1 MLRKLY
7 TVKKKELQMHMA
19 LVAGIFVIGI
29 IGDILLYVNNRNEEV
44 GILQLLIIGV
54 FLEFW
59 SAATAKCDYNI
70 SISMGNTRKNCIISE
85 IFLVLFETIVLLSLI
100 CISHMIHLEISGD
113 SAKNKFMSTFLKPEY
128 VFLGIMGF
136 TAMISFVKFLIIR
149 FENKAVI
156 GIWVFYMA
164 LCMIITRLVHI
175 TDEKNNS
182 TMTSALKK
190 FVSTLKDIDKNEWFA
205 VVTVITILLFA
216 LSGYLGMKTEVS
228 N

>member
-19 LVAGIFVIGI
+19 VVMGIFVIGI

-70 SISMGNTRKNCIISE
+70 SIIMGNTRKNYIISE
-85 IFLVLFETIVLLSLI
+85 MLLILFETIVLLSLI
-100 CISHMIHLEISGD
+100 CVSHMIHLEISGD
-113 SAKNKFMSTFLKPEY
+113 SAENKFMSTFLKPEY
-128 VFLGIMGF
+128 VFWGIMGF

-156 GIWVFYMA
+156 GIWVIYMA
-164 LCMIITRLVHI
+164 LCMIVTRIVNI
-175 TDEKNNS
+175 KYKKNNS
-182 TMTSALKK
+182 IAASVLKR
-190 FVSTLKDIDKNEWFA
+190 FVSILKDINKNEWFVIA
-205 VVTVITILLFA
+205 AAITILLFA